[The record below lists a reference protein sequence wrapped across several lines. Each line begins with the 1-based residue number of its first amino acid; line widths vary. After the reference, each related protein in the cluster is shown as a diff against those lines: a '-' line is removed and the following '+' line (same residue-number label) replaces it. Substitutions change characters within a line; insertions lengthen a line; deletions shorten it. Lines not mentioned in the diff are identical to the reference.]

1 MKKYNI
7 KITTRK
13 NLTQEDF
20 EEIFTALNN
29 LGYKKGEI
37 KEEK

>member
-1 MKKYNI
+1 MKYNI
-7 KITTRK
+7 KITAK
-13 NLTQEDF
+13 KELTQEDF
-20 EEIFTALNN
+20 EEIFIALNN